1 MHLRFA
7 TLRLFSQLAELLD
20 QLSDEEYCIPIAA
33 LSGSTIGQHFRHV
46 IECFQELEK
55 GYHGG
60 DVNYDL
66 RRRDRCLETSRQ
78 LALRHI
84 DLMGAVPGRQDKL
97 LRLHAAFDE
106 GTGVSLS
113 STYYRELLHNLDH
126 TVHHMALI
134 RVGLSAF
141 PRIRLPESFGV
152 AYSTL
157 RSRTNTNPINTN

>member
-1 MHLRFA
+1 MHLRSA
-7 TLRLFSQLAELLD
+7 ILHLFSQLTELLE
-20 QLSDEEYCIPIAA
+20 QLTDEEYCIPIAA

-46 IECFQELEK
+46 IECFQELEE

-78 LALRHI
+78 LARRQI
-84 DLMGAVPGRQDKL
+84 DLVSAASGRPDKP

-106 GTGVSLS
+106 GMDVIFS

-134 RVGLSAF
+134 RGGLSAF

-157 RSRTNTNPINTN
+157 RSRTNTNPIKTN